1 MTQRLNLPGV
11 LFLLALA
18 SAWHVA
24 ALAIG
29 SPSFPSFVQVIH
41 AVVTNHAVFALEMSR
56 TLMRAGAGFALA
68 LMTML
73 PLGVVLGRVRTIGD
87 LAEPVIE
94 LIRPLPPI
102 AVVPVAMIL
111 LGIGDAAKISVIAY
125 GAAFPILINTIEAV
139 RASHPMLSNVARA
152 LRLTPAETMRLIDLP
167 AALPQI
173 VAGVRLSVA
182 ASVLVAVV
190 AEMMLSTDGMGMFL
204 MRAQERF
211 EIANG
216 LAGLLIIALIAL
228 AINTAVLAIER
239 RLLRWHYARLG
250 GGHSPG

>member
-1 MTQRLNLPGV
+1 MMQRLNLPGI

-18 SAWHVA
+18 AAWQVA
-24 ALAIG
+24 ASAIA
-29 SPSFPSFVQVIH
+29 SPSFPGFGDVIH
-41 AVVTNHAVFALEMSR
+41 AVVKNYAVFALEMSH
-56 TLMRAGAGFALA
+56 TLMRAGVGFLLA
-68 LMTML
+68 LSTML
-73 PLGVVLGRVRTIGD
+73 PLGVVLGRMRTIGD

-111 LGIGDAAKISVIAY
+111 FGIGDAAKISVIAY
-125 GAAFPILINTIEAV
+125 GAAFPILINAIEAV

-152 LRLTPAETMRLIDLP
+152 LRLTPFETMWLIDLP
-167 AALPQI
+167 AALPQM

-182 ASVLVAVV
+182 VSLLVAVV
-190 AEMMLSTDGMGMFL
+190 TEMMLSTDGMGMFL

-216 LAGLLIIALIAL
+216 LAGLLIIALMAL
-228 AINTAVLAIER
+228 AINSAVLAIER
-239 RLLRWHYARLG
+239 RLIRWHHARLVG
-250 GGHSPG
+250 GQSR

>member
-1 MTQRLNLPGV
+1 MTRRLNLPGV

-18 SAWHVA
+18 SAWQVA

-29 SPSFPSFVQVIH
+29 SPSFPGFAQVIH
-41 AVVTNHAVFALEMSR
+41 AAVTNHAVFALEMSR

-73 PLGVVLGRVRTIGD
+73 PLGIVLGRVRAMGD

-152 LRLTPAETMRLIDLP
+152 LRLTPFETMRLIDLP

-173 VAGVRLSVA
+173 VSGVRLSVA

-216 LAGLLIIALIAL
+216 LAGLLIIALMAL
-228 AINTAVLAIER
+228 AINSAVLAIER
-239 RLLRWHYARLG
+239 RLLRWHYARLVG
-250 GGHSPG
+250 GQIRG